1 MKYFFKEKREDN
13 TKIDKKTSVQ
23 PEPLAF
29 IRRKSRRE
37 EKQRMKAKTEKK
49 LAKGI
54 AKVLETTLK
63 VEANS
68 TSCFVMYQPKV
79 PKELSKYRR
88 MK

>member
-1 MKYFFKEKREDN
+1 
-13 TKIDKKTSVQ
+13 
-23 PEPLAF
+23 
-29 IRRKSRRE
+29 
-37 EKQRMKAKTEKK
+37 MKAKTEKK

-68 TSCFVMYQPKV
+68 TSCFVMYQPKA